1 MQQTNYYSAWK
12 YHFLTWELT
21 GDIPRPWWLNAE
33 FNEWLTFWVDEA
45 IDVDEFMLPPGDG
58 ELGWILFEELNPD
71 DEGCWRL
78 NMDGD
83 ELFSFAWAKTKLDGS
98 PTLRVLIGVA
108 SEKCE
113 AIANDGI
120 AGDIP
125 DDREVDAAG
134 TMDGGEVLF
143 MDTNDPT
150 VVDVEDRGDIS
161 KFPSCGDVIRLAAPG
176 IFCWAA
182 TPICVADQVELSLI
196 LFDLPEFGVTSPCKL
211 AEAGRIP
218 GIPPDN
224 VESTALI
231 DSDDLLAP
239 VGGADGGKFVNGVKG
254 AWNKAIKEN
263 RILFSFIHETFLISL
278 NRRLEIQNNQNYY
291 HLEIR

>member
-1 MQQTNYYSAWK
+1 
-12 YHFLTWELT
+12 
-21 GDIPRPWWLNAE
+21 
-33 FNEWLTFWVDEA
+33 
-45 IDVDEFMLPPGDG
+45 MLPPGDG

-98 PTLRVLIGVA
+98 PTLRVFIGVA

-125 DDREVDAAG
+125 DDREVEAAG
-134 TMDGGEVLF
+134 TMDGVEVLF
-143 MDTNDPT
+143 MGTNDPT

-161 KFPSCGDVIRLAAPG
+161 NLPSCGDVIRLAAPG

-182 TPICVADQVELSLI
+182 TPICVAGQAELSLI

-239 VGGADGGKFVNGVKG
+239 AGGADGGKFVNGVKG
-254 AWNKAIKEN
+254 AWNKAKKEN
-263 RILFSFIHETFLISL
+263 RISFSFINEIFSYISL
-278 NRRLEIQNNQNYY
+278 KWYSYDIAIYTKKIL
-291 HLEIR
+291 